1 MVCFPKFVFAIL
13 HLQKIRRE
21 KGTLQIDHH
30 KPWKF
35 TIPSKQQRQSSN
47 TAMVIPP
54 DGEQDHNNYHREMP
68 EEGHEEA
75 RSNVIK
81 RKRCSD
87 DFVNDV
93 ALAEDN
99 DDGNLGLELEI
110 GVCDGGERRR
120 KGKRCSDDFVN
131 PVPLVDDDDDGT
143 LDLELEIGVGVGV
156 GGGGGESRPKRK
168 RGSEFVNN
176 VALAVDDDDGSLG
189 LELEVGCGGGGESH
203 RKRKRCSDFINHVGL
218 ADGYRDGRLGLELEV
233 VGDGGESRSKRWRVC
248 LDLNKVYDSDQEED
262 YEKQD
267 HVEEAAAL
275 ISSCSSSGNYTEYYD
290 EHDEGPDWEQEVN
303 QDDPPKHGDD
313 HVEELAAVVVVPD
326 ETSTNHLD
334 QHEHGGLGTTGIDWD
349 HCDCDSNQY
358 LGSPDN
364 GQVNQDVERLVS
376 TVEEKDE
383 EVIRGYTFSGAGD
396 LSAAASDE
404 DPEAKLQVKPFNFL
418 PDLNEVPPSDHT
430 PKFLLCQT
438 SP

>member
-1 MVCFPKFVFAIL
+1 
-13 HLQKIRRE
+13 
-21 KGTLQIDHH
+21 
-30 KPWKF
+30 
-35 TIPSKQQRQSSN
+35 
-47 TAMVIPP
+47 
-54 DGEQDHNNYHREMP
+54 MP

-110 GVCDGGERRR
+110 GVCSGGERRR
-120 KGKRCSDDFVN
+120 KGKRCSDDFLNHVA
-131 PVPLVDDDDDGT
+131 LVDDDDDGS
-143 LDLELEIGVGVGV
+143 LDLELEIGVG
-156 GGGGGESRPKRK
+156 GGGGESCPKWK

-176 VALAVDDDDGSLG
+176 VAFAVVDDDGSLG
-189 LELEVGCGGGGESH
+189 LELEVGCGGGGESR

-218 ADGYRDGRLGLELEV
+218 ADGYCEVCVGRLELEV
-233 VGDGGESRSKRWRVC
+233 VGDGGESRSKRRRVC

-303 QDDPPKHGDD
+303 QDDPPKLGDG

-326 ETSTNHLD
+326 ETSTN
-334 QHEHGGLGTTGIDWD
+334 HGGLGTTGIDWD

-383 EVIRGYTFSGAGD
+383 EVIRGYTFSGGGD

-404 DPEAKLQVKPFNFL
+404 DPEAILKVKPFNVL
-418 PDLNEVPPSDHT
+418 PDLNEFPPSDHT
-430 PKFLLCQT
+430 PKFPFMPDLLE
-438 SP
+438 SLV

>member
-1 MVCFPKFVFAIL
+1 
-13 HLQKIRRE
+13 
-21 KGTLQIDHH
+21 
-30 KPWKF
+30 
-35 TIPSKQQRQSSN
+35 
-47 TAMVIPP
+47 
-54 DGEQDHNNYHREMP
+54 MP
-68 EEGHEEA
+68 EEGHKEA

-110 GVCDGGERRR
+110 GVCGGGEKRR

-131 PVPLVDDDDDGT
+131 HVALVDDDDDGSL
-143 LDLELEIGVGVGV
+143 LDLELEIGV
-156 GGGGGESRPKRK
+156 GGGGGESRPKWK

-176 VALAVDDDDGSLG
+176 VALAVNDDDGSLG
-189 LELEVGCGGGGESH
+189 LELEVGCGGGGASR

-218 ADGYRDGRLGLELEV
+218 ADDYRDDQLGLELAV
-233 VGDGGESRSKRWRVC
+233 VGDGGESRSKRRRVC
-248 LDLNKVYDSDQEED
+248 LDLNKVYDSDQDED
-262 YEKQD
+262 SEKQD

-275 ISSCSSSGNYTEYYD
+275 MSPCSSSGNYTEYYD
-290 EHDEGPDWEQEVN
+290 EHDKGPDWEQEVN

-334 QHEHGGLGTTGIDWD
+334 QHEHGGLGTTGIEWD

-364 GQVNQDVERLVS
+364 
-376 TVEEKDE
+376 DE
-383 EVIRGYTFSGAGD
+383 EVIRGYTFSGGDD

-404 DPEAKLQVKPFNFL
+404 DPEAKLQVKPFKFL
-418 PDLNEVPPSDHT
+418 PDLNEFPPSDHA
-430 PKFLLCQT
+430 PKFPFMTDLHMSLV
-438 SP
+438 